1 MLTAVEVLQLIAEN
15 PDINIDL
22 DNDQMLEME
31 LTIMDLVAS
40 KAAGGEHM
48 VIWETGELH

>member
-1 MLTAVEVLQLIAEN
+1 MLTSVEILQLIAEN
-15 PDINIDL
+15 PDIDL
-22 DNDQMLEME
+22 DLTDDQCLEME
-31 LTIMDLVAS
+31 LTIMDLVAC

>member
-1 MLTAVEVLQLIAEN
+1 MLTTVEVLQLIADN
-15 PDINIDL
+15 PDIDIELND
-22 DNDQMLEME
+22 DQMLEME
-31 LTIMDLVAS
+31 LTIMDLVAC

>member
-1 MLTAVEVLQLIAEN
+1 MLTSVEMLQLIAQN
-15 PDINIDL
+15 PDIELDL
-22 DNDQMLEME
+22 SDDQMLEME
-31 LTIMDLVAS
+31 LTIMDLVAC